1 MNREILR
8 AGIAILVS
16 LALLE
21 VGSGR
26 LLAEGLFEDEPATQG
41 QAGVATPTAEGKAL
55 ATQIVQKLNESYYKM
70 FQVVGGFE
78 ATYTVQKDNEE
89 VGKATISAN
98 LPAGAPGWTMKFE
111 GELSDEEKKKIENL
125 LEAAWTPLLTDC
137 TRMVISANESD
148 EGFALSLSYPDGE
161 WEMLVSKDY
170 RLLSEEAGPKDGAK
184 TVWTYQDQDV
194 GGKRYVETLELKTGR
209 IWTRFTYTY
218 FRKEGTALI
227 KRIEI
232 EDGIKEVFA
241 GVEPRVDTRYLV
253 SFEGVKFKKAAAVA
267 AGRAGTTEEGAGEKA
282 AGGPV
287 IDASAWDDLSREV
300 IPKVLEMSLDRGT
313 MLRYVRGASCTI
325 DVVISTKMIAS
336 TTNPY
341 FTPPAIPPSAV
352 SFSYSFEDGDND
364 GMLTEDEVTIETTNM
379 SDANMRFAAGRI
391 SKGLR
396 ELATSSLINVLPK
409 ANVKTR
415 KTQQGYE
422 VTLTLRK
429 TEGIKM
435 MEEAGKIRLTPL
447 RLTVSNDFRVTGMRT
462 QSADGLDEVT
472 TFKHV
477 RTGGKWLLTEVEK
490 GSGGATAFAAR
501 DKSVLTYRM
510 EGGLPLVTKTVVD
523 SSTPLSTGTLQTH
536 QEYTLSNWKLVKRD
550 KPLEVGALALEEK
563 TPDEPTD
570 EEEPQ

>member
-1 MNREILR
+1 MNRQILR
-8 AGIAILVS
+8 AAVVLLVS
-16 LALLE
+16 LAMLE
-21 VGSGR
+21 IGSGQ
-26 LLAEGLFEDEPATQG
+26 LLAEGLFDDEPAEQG
-41 QAGVATPTAEGKAL
+41 QAAAAAPTAEGKKL
-55 ATQIVQKLNESYYKM
+55 ATEIIRKVNESYYKM
-70 FQVVGGFE
+70 FQVVGAFD
-78 ATYTVQKDNEE
+78 ATYTVQKWDRD
-89 VGKATISAN
+89 VGKATVSAN
-98 LPAGAPGWTMKFE
+98 LPSASPRWSVKFE
-111 GELSDEEKKKIENL
+111 GKVSDGEKAMIENRVYV
-125 LEAAWTPLLTDC
+125 AWTPMLKDLS
-137 TRMVISANESD
+137 RRVITAEVSDDGFRLPYSSSAKE
-148 EGFALSLSYPDGE
+148 AYIV
-161 WEMLVSKDY
+161 VSKDY
-170 RLLSEEAGPKDGAK
+170 RVLKDVIKAEDGSETE
-184 TVWTYQDQDV
+184 WLYQDEEV
-194 GGKRYVETLELKTGR
+194 GGKRYLDTLELKSDAGR
-209 IWTRFTYTY
+209 TKVTYTY
-218 FRKEGTALI
+218 ARREGVALI
-227 KRIEI
+227 SRLEI
-232 EDGIKEVFA
+232 QEMTAWGDTTRRYFA
-241 GVEPRVDTRYLV
+241 KL
-253 SFEGVKFKKAAAVA
+253 EGVTFKKAAEAAEAAGATAEVA
-267 AGRAGTTEEGAGEKA
+267 AEGTEA

-287 IDASAWDDLSREV
+287 IDASAWDELSREV

-313 MLRYVRGASCTI
+313 MLRYIRSASCTI

-364 GMLTEDEVTIETTNM
+364 GTLTEDEVTIETTNM
-379 SDANMRFAAGRI
+379 SDPNMRFTAGRI

-429 TEGIKM
+429 TEAIKM

-510 EGGLPLVTKTVVD
+510 EGGLPLATKTVVD

-550 KPLEVGALALEEK
+550 KPLEVGTVGFEEK
-563 TPDEPTD
+563 ADDTPAEDD
-570 EEEPQ
+570 EEPQ

>member
-21 VGSGR
+21 TGSGQ
-26 LLAEGLFEDEPATQG
+26 LLAEGLFDDEPVAEG
-41 QAGVATPTAEGKAL
+41 QPAVATPTAEGKAL
-55 ATQIVQKLNESYYKM
+55 AKQIIQKVNESYYKM
-70 FQVVGGFE
+70 FQVVGGFD
-78 ATYTVQKDNEE
+78 ATYTVQKDDEE

-98 LPAGAPGWTMKFE
+98 LPSGSPRWTVKFE
-111 GELSDEEKKKIENL
+111 GNVGDSEKALIENHVNV
-125 LEAAWTPLLTDC
+125 AWTPMLLDLS
-137 TRMVISANESD
+137 RRVITAEASD
-148 EGFALSLSYPDGE
+148 EGFRVWYSSRAKETY
-161 WEMLVSKDY
+161 MVVSKEY
-170 RLLSEEAGPKDGAK
+170 RVLKDVMKGEDGSETE
-184 TVWTYQDQDV
+184 WLYHDQEV
-194 GGKRYVETLELKTGR
+194 GGKRYLETLEVISGHNKTS
-209 IWTRFTYTY
+209 FSYTY
-218 FRKEGTALI
+218 FRKEGVALI
-227 KRIEI
+227 KRLEI
-232 EDGIKEVFA
+232 TESHRAPFVGAEFYERTK
-241 GVEPRVDTRYLV
+241 RLV
-253 SFEGVKFKKAAAVA
+253 SFDGVTFKKAAATAEV
-267 AGRAGTTEEGAGEKA
+267 AGEVTAEGTEA

-287 IDASAWDDLSREV
+287 IDASSWDELSREV

-429 TEGIKM
+429 TERIKM